1 MPIKFF
7 VGNTLP
13 VFTFTVKDEDGNV
26 VDLSSPDLTSV
37 KCHIRADGADAN
49 KFTGAE
55 EDATIEDKP
64 TGRIDYTLPSGGIDT
79 AGSYTAQLELT
90 FGSDVQESERFQFR
104 VEDGLK

>member
-26 VDLSSPDLTSV
+26 VNLSSPNLISF
-37 KCHIRADGADAN
+37 KCHIREEEELTN
-49 KFTGAE
+49 KFSGVE
-55 EDATIEDKP
+55 EDGSIIDKP
-64 TGRIDYTLPSGGIDT
+64 IGRLDYTLPVGGIDT
-79 AGSYTAQLELT
+79 AGSYTAQLELVFST
-90 FGSDVQESERFQFR
+90 GIQESERFRFT